1 MLASLMNKDGA
12 LVSCGQGFMTL
23 EFLKSLHKPFC
34 ELLEPK
40 FDFSVKFN
48 ALELDDS
55 DLAVFISVIILS
67 GDRPGLVNV
76 KPIED
81 LQDNMLQALELQ
93 LKMNHPDS
101 PAVCQTAPENDR
113 PPQIVTEHV
122 QLLQLLKKTELD
134 MDIHP
139 LLQEIIKDLY

>member
-1 MLASLMNKDGA
+1 MFSL
-12 LVSCGQGFMTL
+12 VC
-23 EFLKSLHKPFC
+23 
-34 ELLEPK
+34 
-40 FDFSVKFN
+40 
-48 ALELDDS
+48 
-55 DLAVFISVIILS
+55 LS
-67 GDRPGLVNV
+67 DRPGLVNV

-101 PAVCQTAPENDR
+101 PQLFAKLLQKMTDLR
-113 PPQIVTEHV
+113 QIVTEHV